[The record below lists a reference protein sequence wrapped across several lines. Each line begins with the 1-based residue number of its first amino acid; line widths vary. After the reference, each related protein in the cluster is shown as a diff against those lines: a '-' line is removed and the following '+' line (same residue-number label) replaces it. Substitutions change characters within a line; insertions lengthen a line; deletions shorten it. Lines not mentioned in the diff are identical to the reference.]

1 MELPMMLRLF
11 LLTLTVAVTSTAGLT
26 AEVPAGSADVLQPF
40 VNRQERD
47 QRNKGLSRGPVPAQE
62 LRKMV

>member
-11 LLTLTVAVTSTAGLT
+11 LLTLTVAVTST